1 MLPTV
6 YRRDDARWIVLPSVL
21 REAPSLRDEGSLQ
34 RVGCANIE
42 FGRLTDALALAI
54 ALHGFGLAQARDKVR
69 LQDAMDTR
77 DVSASRA
84 RI

>member
-1 MLPTV
+1 MPWVRTKRGFVRRCGSARYVERGAPSQAMLPTV

-42 FGRLTDALALAI
+42 LDRTSVL
-54 ALHGFGLAQARDKVR
+54 
-69 LQDAMDTR
+69 
-77 DVSASRA
+77 
-84 RI
+84 